1 MKLTW
6 VLFFFAMVA
15 GVLTACSG
23 GSFSGLGGITSS
35 SRASSAATI
44 NTSQIQEEYRLGAG
58 DQLRVIVF
66 GEDDLSGEFV
76 VDGAGHVSLPLVGQV
91 QAESRTV
98 REFQNDLENALKSG
112 FLNEPRVSA
121 EVLNF
126 RPFYI
131 MGEVEAPGE
140 YPYTEGLTVL
150 RAVATAEGFTY
161 RANTRRVFIKRAGEE
176 GEIEAPLTTE
186 TQVSPGD
193 TVRIVERF
201 F

>member
-1 MKLTW
+1 MKQIIIVFICLALI
-6 VLFFFAMVA
+6 VGLA
-15 GVLTACSG
+15 ACG
-23 GSFSGLGGITSS
+23 GGDFSNFRDSDLGTDGEHSEIGLGTA
-35 SRASSAATI
+35 AST
-44 NTSQIQEEYRLGAG
+44 EYELGAG
-58 DQLRVIVF
+58 DQLRLIVF
-66 GEDDLSGEFV
+66 GEEDLSGEFL
-76 VDGAGHVSLPLVGQV
+76 VDGSGYVSLPLIGEV
-91 QAESRTV
+91 QAENHTV
-98 REFQNDLENALKSG
+98 REFQQAVEEELRGG

-131 MGEVEAPGE
+131 MGEVETPGE
-140 YPYTEGLTVL
+140 YPYTDGLTVL
-150 RAVATAEGFTY
+150 KAVATAEGFTF

-186 TQVSPGD
+186 TQVFPGD